1 MYGPI
6 STTGRAIMASVRQ
19 LEQSGMPRDQAV
31 ATARQRLMDNIDPD
45 IEKMMFQVQQLQQQ
59 RQQPPQMTI
68 RDQLN
73 QASGINTLPNP
84 DFNPRF
90 AGGGIVAFAG
100 PEGSLVIDEMMPPR
114 MTPGQI
120 DIQRQ
125 MQQAA
130 EDRMRYY
137 QGLRNMR
144 LEDFPEMVE
153 DVPESQRVVSRVV
166 DDQGNIWQKTA
177 SGRWQIARGAPGSQ
191 GFGLGSLGASESPM
205 KRESGAYRAGARDVR
220 GLPPPDVTVDRT
232 SGRVTDRRPGIGA
245 APAEKPSLLR
255 RGVGA
260 LGAAAGIGGVGS
272 LITDLRERAA
282 REKEEAGPVAPVNP
296 YALPG
301 DRFSG
306 YREQRGPIAL
316 GAINLDEGAIQNVKD
331 SLSSLMSGATF
342 GLFGNRETEKAQ
354 EKKPEAKPE
363 AKPKPIAKP
372 GAAAPATRQPG
383 LFDIPIQIE
392 SARAIEAGKKAEKT
406 YETEL
411 AEAQRDKTGPYSQ
424 RFTEGDR
431 IKSQRLAELKDSK
444 DRSFAR
450 GLVAAGLAMAEQ
462 ASKGGQPGSETQKF
476 FASAVAGL
484 GGYVK
489 AQEVIGTELKKAQ
502 KEYDELSFNLE
513 TMRDEAQGQ
522 LRGKAWEK
530 YKYYQDQAEKARDNA
545 KGLMIVQTQLEQ
557 SMKLAGM
564 KTQSAQ
570 QVAAMRMQGQLL
582 NEAYKQ
588 AAKKPEMMA
597 AEMRVM
603 QAKTPQEK
611 AAAQAEVENL
621 IQREAQMIMSIPSR
635 AAGIQYNTATGDLDF
650 SAADEIANA
659 ALGAGG

>member
-19 LEQSGMPRDQAV
+19 LEQSGMPRDQAI

-73 QASGINTLPNP
+73 QVSGINTLPNP

-114 MTPGQI
+114 MTPEQI
-120 DIQRQ
+120 NLQRE
-125 MQQAA
+125 MQRAA
-130 EDRMRYY
+130 ERRM
-137 QGLRNMR
+137 GLVGSGRIG
-144 LEDFPEMVE
+144 LENFPEMIE

-166 DDQGNIWQKTA
+166 DDQGNIWEKTRE
-177 SGRWQIARGAPGSQ
+177 GEWRQARR
-191 GFGLGSLGASESPM
+191 FGLGSLGTGESPM
-205 KRESGAYRAGARDVR
+205 KREATAYRTGTRDVR
-220 GLPPPDVTVDRT
+220 GLPQPDVTVDRT
-232 SGRVTDRRPGIGA
+232 TGRVTDRRPGIGG

-260 LGAAAGIGGVGS
+260 LGAIAGIGGVGS

-331 SLSSLMSGATF
+331 SLSSFISGATGV
-342 GLFGNRETEKAQ
+342 GLFGSREAEKAQ
-354 EKKPEAKPE
+354 EKKPEAKPQ

-392 SARAIEAGKKAEKT
+392 SARAQVAQGMTEEKLFQ
-406 YETEL
+406 EED
-411 AEAQRDKTGPYSQ
+411 ARARKEQTGPYSQ

-431 IKSQRLAELKDSK
+431 IKAQRLAELKDSK

-476 FASAVAGL
+476 FAAAVAGL
-484 GGYVK
+484 GGYAK
-489 AQEVIGTELKKAQ
+489 AQETISTELKKAQ
-502 KEYDELSFNLE
+502 KEYDELTFNLE
-513 TMRDEAQGQ
+513 TMREEAKGQ
-522 LRGKAWEK
+522 LHGKAWEK
-530 YKYYQDQAEKARDNA
+530 YKYHQDQAEKARDNA
-545 KGLMIVQTQLEQ
+545 RGLMIVQAQLET
-557 SMKLAGM
+557 SMGLAGVKAATQM
-564 KTQSAQ
+564 AGIQQRAQSALINAALKDLENDLGYQ
-570 QVAAMRMQGQLL
+570 QLKL
-582 NEAYKQ
+582 KQ
-588 AAKKPEMMA
+588 A
-597 AEMRVM
+597 
-603 QAKTPQEK
+603 QGTPQER
-611 AAAQAEVENL
+611 AAAERDIEAAIQAQA
-621 IQREAQMIMSIPSR
+621 QRIMSIPSR
-635 AAGIQYNTATGDLDF
+635 AAALQYETSGVLDTLI
-650 SAADEIANA
+650 SSADEIANA